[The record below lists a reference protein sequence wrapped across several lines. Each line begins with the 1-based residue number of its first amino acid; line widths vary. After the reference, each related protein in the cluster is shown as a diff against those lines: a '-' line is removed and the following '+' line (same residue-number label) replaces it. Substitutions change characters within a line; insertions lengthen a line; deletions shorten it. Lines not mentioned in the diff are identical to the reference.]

1 MFEDNY
7 PEGLK
12 RLFVIKGDL
21 IFLPHNNAHHPPKK
35 KQKKNFV
42 SYLTYCFPAA
52 PKLFPVAYNLVKHF
66 LSENTRQKIHILGGE
81 LLKNLFCCVTL
92 SNKKTNTK
100 ITCVLCLFSSKLA
113 GGFTEAR

>member
-12 RLFVIKGDL
+12 RLFVIKGE
-21 IFLPHNNAHHPPKK
+21 FLSSRHVCHGKYISVTLLS
-35 KQKKNFV
+35 F
-42 SYLTYCFPAA
+42 SPAA

-81 LLKNLFCCVTL
+81 TL
-92 SNKKTNTK
+92 G
-100 ITCVLCLFSSKLA
+100 ITASYFGEYFIQIPNSPQI
-113 GGFTEAR
+113 